1 MSFSLHLNHD
11 AKTPKYKQIVK
22 SVIDGVE
29 RGSLKRHQQLPSIN
43 ELSEE
48 YYLARDTV
56 EKAYKELKAL
66 GIIDSVRG
74 KGYYILNEKPK
85 QMRVLLVMNKLS
97 AYKKAIY
104 ESFVATLGERATV
117 TLHIHH
123 GSLRIFRDIIK
134 ESLGQY
140 HSYVI
145 MPHFYNDVN
154 ISSVIDTLRQIP
166 ANELVL
172 LDKEIPELT
181 EAHSSIFQD
190 FTNDLYGALESGQD
204 LLDKYEELVLVFPK
218 DVKYPPE
225 IVRGFRNFCAHFHKK
240 GRTIESASSES
251 DLKGRAYAV
260 LEDSDL
266 AELVKKAKL
275 QGLALGKDVGVMAF
289 NDTPLKEVLADG
301 ITVISTDHEE
311 MGRSA
316 AMLIL
321 EGNTAQ
327 IKNPFGLIR
336 RGSL

>member
-1 MSFSLHLNHD
+1 MSFFLNIDHD

-22 SVIDGVE
+22 SVIGSIE
-29 RGSLKRHQQLPSIN
+29 RGMLKQHDQLPSIN
-43 ELSEE
+43 ELSED

-74 KGYYILNEKPK
+74 KGFYILNEKPT
-85 QMRVLLVMNKLS
+85 QIRVLLVMNKLS

-104 ESFVATLGERATV
+104 ESFVATLGDRATV
-117 TLHIHH
+117 TLQIHH
-123 GSLRIFRDIIK
+123 GSLRIFRDIVK
-134 ESLGQY
+134 ESIG
-140 HSYVI
+140 HFHFYVI
-145 MPHFYNDVN
+145 MPHFYND
-154 ISSVIDTLRQIP
+154 IIITSITDTLRQIP
-166 ANELVL
+166 PNELVL
-172 LDKEIPELT
+172 LDKEIPELPGV
-181 EAHSSIFQD
+181 HSSVYQD
-190 FTNDLYGALESGQD
+190 FTNDLYGALESGHD
-204 LLDKYEELVLVFPK
+204 LLDKYQELVLVFPR

-240 GRTIESASSES
+240 GRTIESASSEI

-275 QGLALGKDVGVMAF
+275 QGLELGKDVGVMAF

-301 ITVISTDHEE
+301 ITVISTDHEQ

-316 AMLIL
+316 ATLIL
-321 EGNTAQ
+321 EGIVAQ

>member
-85 QMRVLLVMNKLS
+85 QIRVLLVMNKLS

-204 LLDKYEELVLVFPK
+204 LLDKYDELVLVFPK

-225 IVRGFRNFCAHFHKK
+225 IVRGFRNFCAHFHL
-240 GRTIESASSES
+240 R
-251 DLKGRAYAV
+251 GRAYAV

-266 AELVKKAKL
+266 AELVKKAKV
-275 QGLALGKDVGVMAF
+275 QGLKLGKDVGVMAF